1 MEVQYNMRYDV
12 MNDFE
17 KIDHALWLL
26 GLRNEEGMKPA
37 TEEEVEESLKV
48 AESCMNLMSKTV
60 ATKNVTRKEWGHIL
74 RGNVNKEPVFTI
86 GDEVIYH
93 EPNSNYYA
101 PSNITEIRIT
111 KEGICYY
118 TDTPRMF
125 KDSDIGVTIHN
136 SMESAKAS
144 NAINPVNHDYDSDVQ
159 LGDYGE
165 EAQRTVRSS
174 IDEYERD

>member
-1 MEVQYNMRYDV
+1 MSYSDERYDV
-12 MNDFE
+12 MKDLE
-17 KIDHALWLL
+17 KIDHALCLL

-37 TEEEVEESLKV
+37 TEEEFEESLKI
-48 AESCMNLMSKTV
+48 AESCMNLMLKTV
-60 ATKNVTRKEWGHIL
+60 ASKNVTRKEWGHIL
-74 RGNVNKEPVFTI
+74 RGNVNKEPVFAI

-111 KEGICYY
+111 KECICYY

-125 KDSDIGVTIHN
+125 KDSDIGVTIHD

-165 EAQRTVRSS
+165 EAQRIANLSLEDR
-174 IDEYERD
+174 